1 MKTDEYN
8 EVINHPDTF
17 KAIAEELKKSKAVL
31 IGWTDENSTHFD
43 ILFTYRP
50 TATIGQV
57 LNGVFIEDLFLS
69 ANFRGGIKVT
79 DLFVSIMRVGA
90 FGFEVNKGDTHWGYY
105 DEKLGSRFRFGETTG
120 EKLAELIN
128 GVKKNLLN

>member
-8 EVINHPDTF
+8 EVINHPNTF

-31 IGWTDENSTHFD
+31 IGWTDENYTHFD
-43 ILFTYRP
+43 ILFTYKP
-50 TATIGQV
+50 TVAIGQII
-57 LNGVFIEDLFLS
+57 NGVFVEDIFLS
-69 ANFRGGIKVT
+69 ANFQGGIRPT

-90 FGFEVNKGDTHWGYY
+90 FGFEVNNKDTHWSYY
-105 DEKLGSRFRFGETTG
+105 DEKLGSRFRFGETIG
-120 EKLAELIN
+120 AKLAELIN